1 MIKKKKL
8 STNKELLEK
17 FDDNS
22 FSLMVKDKKEEAEVK
37 KELQRNG
44 IPFSLGYIPEMLN
57 GNVVGVKTQITV
69 TDKQKLQ
76 TLLHNGAEREDK
88 GQEGNS

>member
-8 STNKELLEK
+8 NTNKELLER
-17 FDDNS
+17 FNNNS
-22 FSLMVKDKKEEAEVK
+22 FSAMVKDKKEEAEVK

-44 IPFSLGYIPEMLN
+44 IAFSLGYIPEMLN

-76 TLLHNGAEREDK
+76 TLLQHGTEREDK